1 MAAYFLVKSEP
12 DTYSFE
18 DLQRDGKTVWDGVR
32 NFTARGHLKEMKL
45 GDQVL
50 FYHSGDSK
58 DVVGIAEVAKESFP
72 DASDETG
79 RFLAVELKYVRP
91 LKSPVTL
98 AALKAEPSL
107 ADLKMVR
114 QGRLSVSPVTPG
126 EWKAILRMAG
136 E

>member
-12 DTYSFE
+12 DTYSFD
-18 DLQRDGKTVWDGVR
+18 DLKRDGKTVWDGVR

-50 FYHSGDSK
+50 FYHSGESK

-91 LKSPVTL
+91 LNSPVTL

-107 ADLKMVR
+107 QDLKMVR

-126 EWKAILRMAG
+126 EWKAILRLAG

>member
-18 DLQRDGKTVWDGVR
+18 DLQRDGGTVWDGVR

-50 FYHSGDSK
+50 FYHSGEGRE
-58 DVVGIAEVAKESFP
+58 VVGVAEVARESFP
-72 DASDETG
+72 DPGDETG
-79 RFLAVELKYVRP
+79 RFLAVELGYVRP
-91 LKSPVTL
+91 LKAPVTL

>member
-12 DTYSFE
+12 ETYSFA
-18 DLQRDGKTVWDGVR
+18 DLQRDGQTVWDGVR

-50 FYHSGDSK
+50 FYHSGEGK
-58 DVVGIAEVAKESFP
+58 EVVGIAEVSKESFP

-79 RFLAVELKYVRP
+79 RFLAVELKPVRP
-91 LKSPVTL
+91 LKAPVTL
-98 AALKAEPSL
+98 AAMKAEPSL
-107 ADLKMVR
+107 VDLKMIR

>member
-1 MAAYFLVKSEP
+1 MPGYFLVKSEP
-12 DTYSFE
+12 ETYAFD
-18 DLQRDGKTVWDGVR
+18 DLRRDGRTVWDGVR
-32 NFTARGHLKEMKL
+32 NFAARGHLKEMKL

-58 DVVGIAEVAKESFP
+58 AVVGVAEVARESFP

-91 LKSPVTL
+91 LKAPVTL

-114 QGRLSVSPVTPG
+114 QGRLSVSPVKPG

>member
-18 DLQRDGKTVWDGVR
+18 DLRRDGKTVWDGVR

-50 FYHSGDSK
+50 FYHSGEGRE
-58 DVVGIAEVAKESFP
+58 VVGVGEVARESFP
-72 DASDETG
+72 DPGDETG
-79 RFLAVELKYVRP
+79 RFLAVELSYVRP
-91 LKSPVTL
+91 LKAPVTL

>member
-1 MAAYFLVKSEP
+1 MAAHFLVKSEP

-18 DLQRDGKTVWDGVR
+18 DLRRDGKTVWDGVR

-50 FYHSGDSK
+50 FYHSGEGRE
-58 DVVGIAEVAKESFP
+58 VVGVAEVARESFP
-72 DASDETG
+72 DPGDETG
-79 RFLAVELKYVRP
+79 RFLAVELGYVRP
-91 LKSPVTL
+91 LKAPVTL